1 MTNRFVKSY
10 ELFQRAQ
17 QVIPC
22 GIYGHAAPALMVAG
36 KFPYYT
42 KGANGSRYRDV
53 DNNEYID
60 WMCGYGPVVL
70 GHQHPVVEAAAL
82 KAQHQV
88 LCSNHPTELMIEL
101 AEYLVNL
108 VDFAEWSVFGKNGS
122 DMTTWAIQVAREYTK
137 HKKILKVKDSYHGID
152 PWCTP
157 GHAGVIQEDRLH
169 IHEFIWNDLNSFE
182 HQVKQ
187 WRNQIAAVILTPFH
201 HPPFANSELPQAGF
215 LTSIEA
221 ICRREGII
229 LILDDVRA
237 GFRLHHG
244 GSHRYFNFKP
254 DLICF
259 CKAIAN
265 GHPLSAALGRKELR
279 VAASRVFLT
288 GSYWNS
294 QVPMAAA
301 LACLKTL
308 EQHNAIEKMQ
318 TIGAKLMQGLVQ
330 LAYEYGFEIIASG
343 PSSLP
348 FAMFANDPG
357 LHLQQQFCSQMIA
370 RGIFLHPHHNWFVSY
385 AHTDVDIDATMDAAK
400 IVMASMQEQSIR
412 EKIYP

>member
-1 MTNRFVKSY
+1 MTNKFIKSS

-22 GIYGHAAPALMVAG
+22 GIYGHATPALMVAG

-42 KGANGSRYRDV
+42 KEAKGSRYFDV

-60 WMCGYGPVVL
+60 WMCGYGPVIL
-70 GHQHPVVEAAAL
+70 GHQHPIVEAAAF
-82 KAQHQV
+82 KSQRKV
-88 LCSNHPTELMIEL
+88 LCSNHPTEIMIEL

-108 VDFAEWSVFGKNGS
+108 VDFASWAIFGKNGS

-137 HKKILKVKDSYHGID
+137 RKKILKVKGSYHGID

-157 GHAGVIQEDRLH
+157 GHAGLIPEDRVH
-169 IHEFIWNDLNSFE
+169 IHEFIWNSLNSFE
-182 HQVKQ
+182 DQVKKY
-187 WRNQIAAVILTPFH
+187 RNEIAAVILTPFH

-215 LTSIEA
+215 LSGIEK
-221 ICRREGII
+221 ICLQEGIVF
-229 LILDDVRA
+229 ILDDVRA
-237 GFRLHHG
+237 GFRLNHR
-244 GSHRYFNFKP
+244 GSHRYFNFTP

-265 GHPLSAALGRKELR
+265 GHPLSATLGRKELR
-279 VAASRVFLT
+279 IAASRVFLT

-308 EQHNAIEKMQ
+308 EKHAATTKMAATGTQ
-318 TIGAKLMQGLVQ
+318 LMQGLVK
-330 LAYEYGFEIIASG
+330 LAQEYGFKATASG
-343 PSSLP
+343 PAALP
-348 FAMFANDPG
+348 FLTFDNDTD

-370 RGIFLHPHHNWFVSY
+370 QGVFLHPHHNWFVSD
-385 AHTDVDIDATMDAAK
+385 AHTKKDVTETLNSAK
-400 IVMASMQEQSIR
+400 LVFSEMQD
-412 EKIYP
+412 